1 MTFVIRYG
9 NSEFS
14 LDITK
19 IAFEKCV
26 TNNVLRIP
34 RGKASKIKL
43 FCALDE
49 FYDLDDQ
56 DVKVT
61 SVYNLL
67 THSLTVHDESKDIYI
82 DLATNTVFGLDKF
95 DDKLFSIQK
104 SLQINY
110 GTFSEEL
117 PEQLMAV
124 RNLKGSE
131 KVLEIGGNIGR
142 NSLIIASILKNNG
155 GQLVSLE
162 CDQAIAGQLKHN
174 RDLNGLDFAVEASA
188 LSNRQL
194 IQRGWNTIES
204 EVVLEGYSPVSCI
217 TYADLMTK
225 YNIAFDTLVLDCE
238 GAFYFILKDTPEI
251 LDNIALI
258 IIENDFVA
266 LEHKLYVDEKLKSEG
281 FSIIYTEALSVPT
294 PLPCQQNFFEVWRRK
309 KNKTN

>member
-34 RGKASKIKL
+34 RGKASKIKI

-238 GAFYFILKDTPEI
+238 GAFYYILQDMSDMLKNINLIIMENDYNLIEHKEFV
-251 LDNIALI
+251 DNALI
-258 IIENDFVA
+258 ASGLHRV
-266 LEHKLYVDEKLKSEG
+266 HW
-281 FSIIYTEALSVPT
+281 EAGGWG
-294 PLPCQQNFFEVWRRK
+294 PCFHRFYEVWKR
-309 KNKTN
+309 